1 MKLVFNINN
10 NIPAHC
16 RPWLDGREFI
26 TVSHHGVLHFWDAPN
41 NSARSSRISSV
52 VETDNHFVMWAV
64 DSDDGEVRGFTV
76 SKPLTPENALEWVT
90 EEQLFR
96 YLTPVDWWKDVDPQ
110 VDTLA
115 EAYLLG
121 MPDSVRGGFVE
132 WAKSLYEDRY
142 PNQREVLEWVS
153 THY

>member
-1 MKLVFNINN
+1 MKKTFNINN
-10 NIPAHC
+10 NIPPDC

-26 TVSHHGVLHFWDAPN
+26 SVSHYGTLYFWGAPN
-41 NSARSSRISSV
+41 NSARSSRTHSV
-52 VETDNHFVMWAV
+52 VETDDHFVLWV
-64 DSDDGEVRGFTV
+64 IDTVDGEVRGFTV

-90 EEQLFR
+90 EKQLFR
-96 YLTPVDWWKDVDPQ
+96 YMTPVDWDKGVDPG

-121 MPDSVRGGFVE
+121 MPDKVRHAFVE
-132 WAKSLYEDRY
+132 WARSFHEYRY
-142 PNQREVLEWVS
+142 PNQEEVLDWLS